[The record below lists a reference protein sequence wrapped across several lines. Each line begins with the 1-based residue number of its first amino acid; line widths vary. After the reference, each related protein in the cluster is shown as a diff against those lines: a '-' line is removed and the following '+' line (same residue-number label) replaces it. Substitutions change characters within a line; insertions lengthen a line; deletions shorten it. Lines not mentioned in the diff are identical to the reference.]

1 MILERKQDFHL
12 NYKYSI
18 NYEYNCFSIVNS
30 FLDLNKN
37 LERTIVVKNRCNYIT
52 YEEFDKY
59 KTRIGEYNHNSYEN
73 MQNIYTVYDI
83 YGDIS
88 YKCKIFVREKGNS
101 LFKIFDSYDHEI
113 NFDNKSF

>member
-1 MILERKQDFHL
+1 MGSLTVLKLIIDNADNIKLILVRKQDFHL

-52 YEEFDKY
+52 
-59 KTRIGEYNHNSYEN
+59 
-73 MQNIYTVYDI
+73 
-83 YGDIS
+83 
-88 YKCKIFVREKGNS
+88 
-101 LFKIFDSYDHEI
+101 
-113 NFDNKSF
+113 